1 MVVSTERTSNGAGE
15 TFQEIVER
23 KIARRTF
30 LKGALAVSV
39 AGFSSSILNLGSA
52 GGAEVDQIRFQP
64 ISLNQEDKV
73 VVPPGY
79 SAEVLL
85 RWGDPIVAGAPESDF
100 SNQSAAAQAMQFGY
114 NCDFVHFFPLGSRN
128 SAKRGI
134 LAVNLEY
141 TNPEL
146 MFTGYDPKSP
156 TKYQVDIQLAAH
168 GLAFVEVEFTGT
180 KWRWVRNSRYNRR
193 ITAETE
199 ITLHGP
205 AAGHE
210 LLRTS
215 YDSTGKKVRG
225 TLNNCGGGVT
235 PWGTLLTAEENF
247 NQYFANRN
255 AVDDADPRK
264 RIHARYGLPTGNSS
278 RKWENFHSRFDVA
291 KDPNEP
297 FRFGWIVEIDPF
309 NPKFAPRKRT
319 ALGRMKHEAATVL
332 VAPDRRVVAYTG
344 DDERFHYVYKFVSK
358 RRMSPR
364 REDNF
369 SLLDEGTLYVAK
381 FEVDGAG
388 NGVGRWIALVAG
400 QGPLAGWT
408 EAMVL
413 INTRGAADLLGA
425 TKMDRPED
433 IEANPLTGKVYVVC
447 TNNSLRGTPG
457 QPGTDP
463 ANAIARNAHGH
474 ILEITEDNGNH
485 AATNFKWEIFIRCGD
500 PAKEEHNSYF
510 AGCEKSKVSALSCPD
525 NIIFDRKGNLWIAT
539 DGQSSSLKKN
549 DGIYAVPVQGPDRGY
564 VRQFFSAVV
573 GAEVASLAMTPD
585 DRTLF
590 ASVQHPGEGSKN
602 LEPANLTS
610 RWPDGDIP
618 KPSVVVVTKADLIG
632 T

>member
-1 MVVSTERTSNGAGE
+1 MSTERTNNGEGK
-15 TFQEIVER
+15 TFQELVER
-23 KIARRTF
+23 KIARRSF

-39 AGFSSSILNLGSA
+39 AGLSSSILDLGSA
-52 GGAEVDQIRFQP
+52 GSAEVDQIRFQP
-64 ISLNQEDKV
+64 IGLNQEDKV
-73 VVPPGY
+73 LVPPGY
-79 SAEVLL
+79 SADVLL
-85 RWGDPIVAGAPESDF
+85 RWGDPIVAGAPDF
-100 SNQSAAAQAMQFGY
+100 DVSKQSAAAQAMQFGY
-114 NCDFVHFFPLGSRN
+114 NCDFVHFFPLGSSN
-128 SAKRGI
+128 SARRGI
-134 LAVNLEY
+134 LAVNNEY

-146 MFTGYDPKSP
+146 MFTDYDPKSP
-156 TKYQVDIQLAAH
+156 TKNQVDIQLAAH
-168 GLAFVEVEFTGT
+168 GLSLVEVEFTGT
-180 KWRWVRNSRYNRR
+180 RWRWVRNSRYNRR

-199 ITLHGP
+199 MTLHGP

-210 LLRTS
+210 LLRSS

-255 AVDDADPRK
+255 TLNDADPRK
-264 RIHARYGLPTGNSS
+264 RIHARYRLPAASS
-278 RKWENFHSRFDVA
+278 ERKWESFHPRFDVA
-291 KDPNEP
+291 KDANEA

-309 NPKFAPRKRT
+309 NPKFTPRKRT
-319 ALGRMKHEAATVL
+319 ALGRIKHEAATVV

-344 DDERFHYVYKFVSK
+344 DDERFDYIYKFVSK
-358 RRMSPR
+358 RRMSAR

-369 SLLDEGTLYVAK
+369 SLLDEGTLHVAK
-381 FEVDGAG
+381 FDVDGGG
-388 NGVGRWIALVAG
+388 NGVGRWIPLVGG
-400 QGPLAGWT
+400 QGPLADWT
-408 EAMVL
+408 EAMIL

-433 IEANPLTGKVYVVC
+433 IEANPVTGKVYVVC

-457 QPGTDP
+457 QAGTDP

-485 AATNFKWEIFIRCGD
+485 AATAFKWDIFMRCGD
-500 PAKEEHNSYF
+500 PAREDHDSYF
-510 AGCEKSKVSALSCPD
+510 AGCDKSKVSALSCPD

-539 DGQSSSLKKN
+539 DGQPNSLKKN

-573 GAEVASLAMTPD
+573 GAEVASLAMTQD

-590 ASVQHPGEGSKN
+590 AAVQHPGEGSKN
-602 LEPANLTS
+602 LDPANLTS

-618 KPSVVVVTKADLIG
+618 KPSVVVVTKADVIG

>member
-1 MVVSTERTSNGAGE
+1 MSTERTKNGEGK

-23 KIARRTF
+23 KVARRSF

-39 AGFSSSILNLGSA
+39 AGLSGSILDLGSV
-52 GGAEVDQIRFQP
+52 GSAEVDQIRFQP
-64 ISLNQEDKV
+64 IGLNQEDKV
-73 VVPPGY
+73 LVPPGY
-79 SAEVLL
+79 SADVLL
-85 RWGDPIVAGAPESDF
+85 RWGDPIVAGAPDF
-100 SNQSAAAQAMQFGY
+100 DVSKQSAAAQAMQFGY

-128 SAKRGI
+128 SARRGI
-134 LAVNLEY
+134 LAVNNEY
-141 TNPEL
+141 TNPDL
-146 MFTGYDPKSP
+146 MFIDYDPKSP
-156 TKYQVDIQLAAH
+156 TKNQVDIQLAAH
-168 GLAFVEVEFTGT
+168 GLSLVEVEFTGT
-180 KWRWVRNSRYNRR
+180 RWRWVRNFRYNRR

-199 ITLHGP
+199 MTLHGP

-210 LLRTS
+210 LLRSS
-215 YDSTGKKVRG
+215 YDSTGKRVRG

-255 AVDDADPRK
+255 ALSDADSRK
-264 RIHARYGLPTGNSS
+264 RIHARYGLPTGSS
-278 RKWENFHSRFDVA
+278 KRKWESTHLRFDVE
-291 KDPNEP
+291 KDPNEA

-309 NPKFAPRKRT
+309 NPKFTPRKRT
-319 ALGRMKHEAATVL
+319 ALGRMKHEAATVV

-344 DDERFHYVYKFVSK
+344 DDERFDYIYKFVSK
-358 RRMSPR
+358 RRMSAR

-369 SLLDEGTLYVAK
+369 SLLDEGTLHVAK
-381 FEVDGAG
+381 FDVDGAG
-388 NGVGRWIALVAG
+388 NGIGQWIPLVGG

-408 EAMVL
+408 EAMIL

-433 IEANPLTGKVYVVC
+433 VEANPVTGKVYVVC

-457 QPGTDP
+457 RPGTDP
-463 ANAIARNAHGH
+463 ANATARNAHGH
-474 ILEITEDNGNH
+474 ILEITEENGNH
-485 AATNFKWEIFIRCGD
+485 AATTFKWDIFMRCGD
-500 PAKEEHNSYF
+500 PTKEEHNSYF
-510 AGCEKSKVSALSCPD
+510 AGCDKSKVSTLSCPD
-525 NIIFDRKGNLWIAT
+525 NIVFDRKGNLWIAT
-539 DGQSSSLKKN
+539 DGQPNSLKKN

-590 ASVQHPGEGSKN
+590 VAVQHPGEGSKN
-602 LEPANLTS
+602 LDPANLTS

-618 KPSVVVVTKADLIG
+618 KPSIVVVTKADVIG